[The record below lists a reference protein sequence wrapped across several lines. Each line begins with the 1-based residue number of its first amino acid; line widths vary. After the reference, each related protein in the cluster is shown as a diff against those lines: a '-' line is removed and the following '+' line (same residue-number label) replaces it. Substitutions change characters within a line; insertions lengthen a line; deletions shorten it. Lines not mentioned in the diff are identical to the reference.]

1 MVLVLVTWTKQFL
14 GQVDVR
20 LTWFGYIYLDI
31 SKQYKNYTHMKKSKG
46 NLTLAIIVTA
56 VIGTALVKVAEYIFG
71 MTNVFLFCVTVTSI
85 VGIIVVPLMQVKKR

>member
-1 MVLVLVTWTKQFL
+1 
-14 GQVDVR
+14 
-20 LTWFGYIYLDI
+20 
-31 SKQYKNYTHMKKSKG
+31 MKKSKG

-85 VGIIVVPLMQVKKR
+85 VGIIVVPLMQVKKQ

>member
-1 MVLVLVTWTKQFL
+1 
-14 GQVDVR
+14 
-20 LTWFGYIYLDI
+20 
-31 SKQYKNYTHMKKSKG
+31 MKKSKV

-56 VIGTALVKVAEYIFG
+56 VIGTALVKVAEYMFG

>member
-1 MVLVLVTWTKQFL
+1 
-14 GQVDVR
+14 
-20 LTWFGYIYLDI
+20 
-31 SKQYKNYTHMKKSKG
+31 MKKSKV
-46 NLTLAIIVTA
+46 NLTLAIISTA